1 MLCYSKIKEVF
12 WFRKGIKPQ
21 NCLDLRMDFSEIIGQ
36 QHIKSHLSKTIENG
50 RIPHAQLFSG
60 VNGSGLLPLAIAYA
74 SELLC
79 NQYEKGSSE
88 YLSCKN
94 KVSKLIHPDLHFV
107 YPVNTSDE
115 IKKNAVSD
123 NYAQA
128 WRSFVLNNPYA
139 SLFEWLQSL
148 GIEKK
153 QGNISKFEA
162 ENISKK
168 LSLKAFEGGYK
179 VMIIWMADNMNG
191 ECANKILKLI
201 EEPSEKTILLLLT
214 EKEQQIITT
223 ILSRCQKLTIPLL
236 SEADIAESLIK
247 NTQIKES
254 SAVNTARRARGDYN
268 KALQLLEEAGEDEV
282 FEKWFISWVRAAFR
296 AKGNKGAINNL
307 LDWSDTLAGQGR
319 ETQKK
324 FLSYS
329 IEIFRQAL
337 LKNYSADVLLFFEA
351 NDKTFSLPKFA
362 PFVHQNNIFE
372 INAALEEA
380 SYHIERNGNAKIIF
394 TDLSIKLTRLIHKP
408 ELV

>member
-1 MLCYSKIKEVF
+1 
-12 WFRKGIKPQ
+12 
-21 NCLDLRMDFSEIIGQ
+21 MDFSEIIGH
-36 QHIKSHLSKTIENG
+36 QHIKSHLLKTIENG

-79 NQYEKGSSE
+79 DPYEKGSQE
-88 YLSCKN
+88 YISCKN

-107 YPVNTSDE
+107 YPVNTSDDV
-115 IKKNAVSD
+115 KKNAISD
-123 NYAQA
+123 NYAEG
-128 WRSFVLNNPYA
+128 WRNFVLNNPYA
-139 SLFEWLQSL
+139 SLFEWLQSI

-201 EEPSEKTILLLLT
+201 EEPSDKTVLLLLT

-223 ILSRCQKLTIPLL
+223 IRSRCQKLTIPLL
-236 SEADIAESLIK
+236 SETDIADNLVK
-247 NTQIKES
+247 NHQIKES
-254 SAVNTARRARGDYN
+254 LAFKTARRSRGDYN
-268 KALQLLEEAGEDEV
+268 KALQLLEETGEDEI
-282 FEKWFISWVRAAFR
+282 FEKWFINWVRTAFR
-296 AKGNKGAINNL
+296 AKGNKAAINNL
-307 LDWSDTLAGQGR
+307 LDWSDELAGQGR

-324 FLSYS
+324 FLFYC
-329 IEIFRQAL
+329 IEVFRQAL
-337 LKNYSADVLLFFEA
+337 LKNYNADTLLFFEA
-351 NDKTFSLPKFA
+351 KDESFSLPKFA

-372 INAALEEA
+372 INSALEDA

>member
-1 MLCYSKIKEVF
+1 
-12 WFRKGIKPQ
+12 
-21 NCLDLRMDFSEIIGQ
+21 MDFSEVIGQ
-36 QHIKSHLSKTIENG
+36 KHINSHLSKTLENG

-60 VNGSGLLPLAIAYA
+60 VNGSGLLPMAIAYA
-74 SELLC
+74 SVLLC
-79 NQYEKGSSE
+79 SQYENGSPE

-107 YPVNTSDE
+107 YPVNTSDDV
-115 IKKNAVSD
+115 KKNAVSD
-123 NYAQA
+123 NYAEG
-128 WRSFVLNNPYA
+128 WRNFVLNNPYA
-139 SLFEWLQSL
+139 SLFEWLQSI

-168 LSLKAFEGGYK
+168 LSLKAYEGGYK

-191 ECANKILKLI
+191 ECANKILKLV
-201 EEPSEKTILLLLT
+201 EEPSDKTVLLLLT
-214 EKEQQIITT
+214 EKEEQIITT
-223 ILSRCQKLTIPLL
+223 IRSRCQKLAFPLL
-236 SEADIAESLIK
+236 SETDIAEALIK
-247 NTQIKES
+247 RRKINENLALK
-254 SAVNTARRARGDYN
+254 TARRSRGDFN
-268 KALQLLEEAGEDEV
+268 KALQLLEETGEDEV
-282 FEKWFISWVRAAFR
+282 FEKWFISWIRTAFR

-307 LDWSDTLAGQGR
+307 LDWSDELSIQGR

-324 FLSYS
+324 FLAYC
-329 IEIFRQAL
+329 IEAFRQAL
-337 LKNYSADVLLFFEA
+337 LKNYNADALLFFEA
-351 NDKTFSLPKFA
+351 KDNTFSLLKFA

-372 INAALEEA
+372 INSALEDA